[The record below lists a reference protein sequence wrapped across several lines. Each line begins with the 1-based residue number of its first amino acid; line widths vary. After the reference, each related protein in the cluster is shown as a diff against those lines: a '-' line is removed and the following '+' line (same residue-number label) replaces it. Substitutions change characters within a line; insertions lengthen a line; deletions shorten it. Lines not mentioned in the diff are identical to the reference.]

1 MFFVVVDVFGFL
13 CHEKNQPK
21 YRPTLYDVLAHRAL
35 EFFQST
41 EYDIARP
48 ADAGPPR
55 LLTPPLTHQQ
65 IADMVGT
72 SRETVT
78 RAIKQLKESGW
89 LLQEGKRY
97 VIPADR

>member
-1 MFFVVVDVFGFL
+1 M
-13 CHEKNQPK
+13 
-21 YRPTLYDVLAHRAL
+21 
-35 EFFQST
+35 
-41 EYDIARP
+41 
-48 ADAGPPR
+48 
-55 LLTPPLTHQQ
+55 TPPLTHQQ